1 MSKNVITF
9 GGVKLTLAE
18 TEKKLRLAAQAY
30 YNTDTKL
37 MSDGDFDDLK
47 DAWEQASGKKFEV
60 GAAPNVS
67 STVTLSHSYDDLAG
81 TLDKVVNIDQ
91 MKNWLKRR
99 GYRVSAKTPL
109 YVSLKYDGH
118 SVNAEFKRNKLSAA
132 LTRGKDGVGKDLT
145 GYFRNA
151 WDGVFK
157 GKFVPPQI
165 EGETI
170 EDFAFGFEAVISWEN
185 LKRLNDEFGT
195 SYKNPRSAI
204 GGIIKE
210 DGVPMAKYLT
220 LIPLKYRAITGH
232 HVTRDHELEALLD
245 LSENQ
250 SCFDSIDIHVVES
263 VEELEE
269 LYQTIAETRFELPY
283 MIDGIVVEIVDQ
295 DVRENLGYS
304 DNRPCFAVAFKLPYM
319 EKETTLKD
327 VKWYTD
333 GNSAT
338 YTPVAVLEPVVM
350 NGATYQNV
358 SIANY
363 RRFKEMNLRRGDR
376 MLFSLCKDVLGYVE
390 KLPTE
395 HPRGK
400 EGFMLVPPSHC
411 ECCGE
416 ELKNDGVFLFCD
428 NDACDLVR
436 IGRLQQFVEKMGIK
450 GIKRNTIKALYDK
463 GYVEHVHQFLD
474 FDDELAERL
483 AEEDGFGASSARIIV
498 DAVRKKLYS
507 EKGVYDY
514 ELLGSLNIPLFG
526 RSRAKLILKHVSVEV
541 LVGEKPN
548 RLEQKLLAIDGVE
561 HATVDV
567 LMRHRELIDETFR
580 VFSGRVK
587 VCSFSQELKENQV
600 EGRKYTVVVTGN
612 LKGYGRDEFK
622 ETIERLGHK
631 MASSI
636 SRKTDFLITNDTSTG
651 TIKNQKA
658 TELGVKIIDEQQAIE
673 ILGINR
679 NSRKKASID
688 DAF

>member
-1 MSKNVITF
+1 MSLKPTK
-9 GGVKLTLAE
+9 GGKINLAE
-18 TEKKLRLAAQAY
+18 VEKKLRLAAQAY

-37 MSDGDFDDLK
+37 MSDQDFDDLK
-47 DAWEQASGKKFEV
+47 DAWEKASGKRFEV
-60 GAAPNVS
+60 GASPNVS

-81 TLDKVVNIDQ
+81 TLDKVVSTDQ
-91 MKNWLKRR
+91 MKDWLRRR
-99 GYRVSAKTPL
+99 GYKVSRKTPL

-118 SVNAEFKRNKLSAA
+118 SVNAEFKKNRLSAA
-132 LTRGKDGVGKDLT
+132 LTRGKDGIGKDLT

-151 WDGVFK
+151 WGGIFK

-165 EGETI
+165 DGETI

-185 LKRLNDEFGT
+185 LEKLNAEFST

-210 DGVPMAKYLT
+210 NGIPMAKYLT
-220 LIPLKYRAITGH
+220 LIPLKYRAITGQ
-232 HVTRDHELEALLD
+232 HVTRIQEIDALLD
-245 LSENQ
+245 LAESQ
-250 SCFDSIDIHVVES
+250 SCFDSIDMHVVES

-269 LYQTIAETRFELPY
+269 LYKSIAENRFDLPY

-319 EKETTLKD
+319 EQETRLKD
-327 VKWYTD
+327 VEWYTD

-338 YTPVAVLEPVVM
+338 YTPVAVLEPVMM

-358 SIANY
+358 SLANY
-363 RRFKEMNLRRGDR
+363 RRFKEMNLQKNDR
-376 MLFSLCKDVLGYVE
+376 MLFSLNNDVLGYVE
-390 KLPTE
+390 KLPTV

-400 EGFMLVPPSHC
+400 EDVVLVPPSYC

-416 ELKNDGVFLFCD
+416 KLKNDSVFLFCD
-428 NDACDLVR
+428 NDACDLVK
-436 IGRLQQFVEKMGIK
+436 IGRLQQFIEKMGIK

-463 GYVEHVHQFLD
+463 GYVEYVHQFLD
-474 FDDELAERL
+474 FDDELSDRL
-483 AEEDGFGASSARIIV
+483 AKEDGFGKSSAKIIV
-498 DAVRKKLYS
+498 DAIHKKLYS

-526 RSRAKLILKHVSVEV
+526 RSRAKLILKHVSVET

-548 RLEQKLLAIDGVE
+548 RLEQKLLAIDGVDQ
-561 HATVDV
+561 ATVDV
-567 LMRHRELIDETFR
+567 LFRYQELIEETFK
-580 VFSGRVK
+580 VFSARVK
-587 VCSFSQELKENQV
+587 VRSFSQELKENQV
-600 EGRKYTVVVTGN
+600 EGQKYTVVVTGN

-622 ETIERLGHK
+622 EAIERLGHK

-636 SRKTDFLITNDTSTG
+636 SRKTDYLITNDTSSG

-658 TELGVKIIDEQQAIE
+658 TELGVKIIDEQQAID

-679 NSRKKASID
+679 NSRKKVSID
-688 DAF
+688 EVF